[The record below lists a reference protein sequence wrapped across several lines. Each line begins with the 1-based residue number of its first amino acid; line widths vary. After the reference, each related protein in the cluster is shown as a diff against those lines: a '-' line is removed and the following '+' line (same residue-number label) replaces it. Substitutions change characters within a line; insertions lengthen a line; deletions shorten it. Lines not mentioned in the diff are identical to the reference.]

1 MVKRSKHLF
10 HVVGV
15 LLAMIAG
22 MTVTGAVFADEMT
35 TEETRALMKEFLKY
49 QHSGKEED
57 IDKWGAFY
65 ADDVEAHYHTG
76 GPAGVYFFGR
86 EGFVNWYKE
95 GGEEVNFETGM
106 KVDLRA
112 LIVEDNVAVVRL
124 RNRSRISGAPYVQEY
139 VHIYYWEDN
148 KIVRMEGFVNG
159 EASKATRDIAKRM
172 AGG

>member
-1 MVKRSKHLF
+1 MKKILRIV
-10 HVVGV
+10 
-15 LLAMIAG
+15 
-22 MTVTGAVFADEMT
+22 AVFALSAIFANSVVAEGMT
-35 TEETRALMKEFLKY
+35 TEETRAITKKFLKY

-65 ADDVEAHYHTG
+65 ADDVEAHYHMG

-106 KVDLRA
+106 KIDLWA
-112 LIVEDNVAVVRL
+112 LIVEDNVAVVRF

-139 VHIYYWEDN
+139 VHIYWWEDN

-159 EASKATRDIAKRM
+159 EADKLTRDIAKRM
-172 AGG
+172 AGN